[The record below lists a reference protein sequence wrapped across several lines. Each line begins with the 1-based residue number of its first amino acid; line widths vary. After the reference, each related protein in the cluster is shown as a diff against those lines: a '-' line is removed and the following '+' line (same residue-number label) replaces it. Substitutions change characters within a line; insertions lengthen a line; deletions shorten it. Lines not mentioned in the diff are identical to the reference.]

1 MFDIDKWQEILGTMR
16 KNKLRT
22 LLTMFGVF
30 WGIFMLMILMGSG
43 NGLENGVNNEF
54 KGWATNSGFVWS
66 NRTTMPYKGL
76 QPGRYIRFENR
87 DRETLTSTVDDLE
100 HLAPRLNLWGNDNN
114 ITREDKAGSF
124 RVYGDYPEYQKVQI
138 VDVIEGRHLN
148 HLDIQD
154 RRKVA
159 VIGNYVRNVLFD
171 EDEEAVGDYI
181 KINGL
186 YFQVVGVFKSKRK
199 SEQAE
204 RDEQSIYTPF
214 TTFQQA
220 FQYGNRIGWF
230 AFTAKPG
237 ASVASV
243 EEGLKKTLMEIHQIH
258 PDDFNAL
265 GSDNLEEEFGQL
277 KRLFDGIDAFVWI
290 VGIGTLMAG
299 VIGVSNIMLIIV
311 KERTKE
317 IGIRKS
323 LGATP
328 GSIIGLII
336 QEAIFIT
343 TAAGYG
349 GLVVG
354 ILILTSL
361 SFALENWQ
369 IDAGMFANPEVN
381 LTTAVLSLFV
391 LVISGALAG
400 LIPASKAAKINPI
413 EALHSE

>member
-186 YFQVVGVFKSKRK
+186 YFSSCWSVSNQNEKVSRPKGMNK
-199 SEQAE
+199 
-204 RDEQSIYTPF
+204 
-214 TTFQQA
+214 
-220 FQYGNRIGWF
+220 
-230 AFTAKPG
+230 AFTPLSQPFSKP
-237 ASVASV
+237 
-243 EEGLKKTLMEIHQIH
+243 
-258 PDDFNAL
+258 FNMATAL
-265 GSDNLEEEFGQL
+265 
-277 KRLFDGIDAFVWI
+277 
-290 VGIGTLMAG
+290 VG
-299 VIGVSNIMLIIV
+299 
-311 KERTKE
+311 
-317 IGIRKS
+317 
-323 LGATP
+323 
-328 GSIIGLII
+328 
-336 QEAIFIT
+336 
-343 TAAGYG
+343 
-349 GLVVG
+349 
-354 ILILTSL
+354 
-361 SFALENWQ
+361 
-369 IDAGMFANPEVN
+369 
-381 LTTAVLSLFV
+381 
-391 LVISGALAG
+391 
-400 LIPASKAAKINPI
+400 
-413 EALHSE
+413 LHSLPSRGLPLHRWRKV